1 MNNAGRTLEELMNSE
16 EQDVELHQAN
26 ASSEKLVSL
35 NAQIPESIMRDLR
48 LISAYTDTNIK
59 DLIAKEIGRFTKRAK
74 KKMIEQLNGG

>member
-1 MNNAGRTLEELMNSE
+1 MNNAGRTLDELLNSE
-16 EQDVELHQAN
+16 EQEVELNQAH

-74 KKMIEQLNGG
+74 KKMIEQLNAG

>member
-16 EQDVELHQAN
+16 EQDIELHQAN